1 MAPSRPSDAD
11 STLDPTNPLAHVH
24 YSWLLSLLGRE
35 DAALA
40 EAQRGQAL
48 APSSRLVAGARAQT
62 LYVAG
67 RYDEAIDVCS
77 DCLRVD
83 QGYVFAVHVRG
94 LCYLARSMRDE
105 AVADLEQAASLSR
118 RTPFY
123 LAILGRCYGEFG
135 MRAEA
140 LGLVAEL
147 SRQPPDTYV
156 PPQAYVFIYA
166 GPRRA
171 RAGAAVPGEGLRRR
185 RVALQLPVAVHPR
198 AVCAVSAPQATP
210 GADAT
215 GALTA
220 APQSGRRPARNH
232 EPRGRFPPILNMFK

>member
-1 MAPSRPSDAD
+1 M
-11 STLDPTNPLAHVH
+11 H
-24 YSWLLSLLGRE
+24 YSWLLSLLGRY

-67 RYDEAIDVCS
+67 RYDEAIDICS
-77 DCLRVD
+77 DCLRAD
-83 QGYVFAVHVRG
+83 HGYVFAVHVRG
-94 LCYLARSMRDE
+94 LCYLAKSMRDD

-118 RTPFY
+118 RAPFY

-166 GPRRA
+166 GL
-171 RAGAAVPGEGLRRR
+171 GERER
-185 RVALQLPVAVHPR
+185 ALQYQEKAYED
-198 AVCAVSAPQATP
+198 
-210 GADAT
+210 GASPFNYLSPCIRT
-215 GALTA
+215 LYALS
-220 APQSGRRPARNH
+220 PHHKRRLEQMR
-232 EPRGRFPPILNMFK
+232 LVL